1 MRCDAKVVGV
11 AGSMMGRKKRRS
23 RVLMMRMMKR
33 MMGSEMMRIVTLRRK
48 MRSRL

>member
-1 MRCDAKVVGV
+1 
-11 AGSMMGRKKRRS
+11 MMGRKKRRS